1 MKVYPACKITF
12 FEILPYSIIDFNS
25 HRQNSD
31 PASFKK
37 QEEELLKTFHEINGY
52 IRQQNQSLHTL
63 SPNFAADISHHH
75 NEKISKSKKITLI
88 CILTASIQQQIL

>member
-12 FEILPYSIIDFNS
+12 FEIPPYSIIDFNA

-37 QEEELLKTFHEINGY
+37 QEEELPPPLF
-52 IRQQNQSLHTL
+52 L
-63 SPNFAADISHHH
+63 NF
-75 NEKISKSKKITLI
+75 L
-88 CILTASIQQQIL
+88 LGWYM